1 MKLLTRDRST
11 TRTLQDRL
19 VWQCA
24 SLLLAYP
31 DEQSADRLDTVERL
45 LAHIRGPAAGML
57 QRTVDALR
65 GGDPLRAAADYVET
79 FDLRRRSTMY
89 LTYWTAGDTRN
100 RGSQMLAFAAAYRDA
115 GVEPPRG
122 EAPDHLPV
130 VLEFAA
136 TVDPVAGRRLL
147 TEHRVPI
154 DVLREAL
161 AEATVT
167 VRARRRRGVRDAAG
181 RHRLRDA
188 AGTAAGAGRTADGI
202 GWAATVYVDGAAS
215 AGRRRAMRC
224 WVRSSGTSSRT

>member
-1 MKLLTRDRST
+1 MRLSKTRGPALS
-11 TRTLQDRL
+11 DRL
-19 VWQCA
+19 TWQAA

-31 DEQSADRLDTVERL
+31 DEQLTARLDTVDGL
-45 LAHIRGPAAGML
+45 LSHVGVSAAKL
-57 QRTVDALR
+57 LHATAAT
-65 GGDPLRAAADYVET
+65 LRASDSIQAEIDYVET

-115 GVEPPRG
+115 GVEPPRD

-147 TEHRVPI
+147 VEHRVPI

-161 AEATVT
+161 AQANSPYAHAVAAVCETLPAATDSDVQRAQRLAQAGPPVEAVGLQPFTLSVPP
-167 VRARRRRGVRDAAG
+167 R
-181 RHRLRDA
+181 
-188 AGTAAGAGRTADGI
+188 RTAG
-202 GWAATVYVDGAAS
+202 
-215 AGRRRAMRC
+215 GR
-224 WVRSSGTSSRT
+224 